1 MSKEKKNSSKNRKK
15 TKLSEKKNDS
25 SKKYK
30 KKKKRHFFRNIF
42 VIFLVLIC
50 SFLAYAMHHLGK
62 LNNNAVELN
71 STKPKNEEFINI
83 LAMGVDIGDPD
94 NPNDPKRTDTMI
106 LINYN
111 LKKHKLNL
119 VSIPRDTK
127 VDINGRTQK
136 INVAHALGGPKM
148 TVEKVEE
155 LLDIH
160 IDYYAKVDYSGF
172 RGLIDAIGGI
182 DMEIM
187 TNMKYDDDAQDLHI
201 DFKKGQKEHLDGA
214 KAEQFFRWRKNN
226 DGTGLAE
233 GDIGRIKNQHEFL
246 QEVFKKVKSPTIIPR
261 LPKIVSTIPKCVET
275 NMSAGDIISYSL
287 KLMRV
292 KKNDI
297 SIRTLGGE
305 GRYINRIS
313 YFVYSEK
320 LSSDVL
326 SSIKN
331 SDYISINK
339 DQIKINILNQTKKAG
354 LAKDLQ
360 KYIEEKGY
368 KNITSGNKTG
378 ENKTKIIF
386 NGLNKDV
393 ANVIKEDFKITNV
406 EYNDE
411 KKDGDYDVVVL
422 LGYDHDYINE

>member
-136 INVAHALGGPKM
+136 INVAHALGGPK
-148 TVEKVEE
+148 
-155 LLDIH
+155 D
-160 IDYYAKVDYSGF
+160 
-172 RGLIDAIGGI
+172 
-182 DMEIM
+182 
-187 TNMKYDDDAQDLHI
+187 
-201 DFKKGQKEHLDGA
+201 
-214 KAEQFFRWRKNN
+214 RKS
-226 DGTGLAE
+226 T
-233 GDIGRIKNQHEFL
+233 
-246 QEVFKKVKSPTIIPR
+246 R
-261 LPKIVSTIPKCVET
+261 L
-275 NMSAGDIISYSL
+275 N
-287 KLMRV
+287 
-292 KKNDI
+292 
-297 SIRTLGGE
+297 
-305 GRYINRIS
+305 
-313 YFVYSEK
+313 
-320 LSSDVL
+320 SS
-326 SSIKN
+326 
-331 SDYISINK
+331 
-339 DQIKINILNQTKKAG
+339 
-354 LAKDLQ
+354 
-360 KYIEEKGY
+360 
-368 KNITSGNKTG
+368 
-378 ENKTKIIF
+378 
-386 NGLNKDV
+386 
-393 ANVIKEDFKITNV
+393 
-406 EYNDE
+406 
-411 KKDGDYDVVVL
+411 
-422 LGYDHDYINE
+422 H